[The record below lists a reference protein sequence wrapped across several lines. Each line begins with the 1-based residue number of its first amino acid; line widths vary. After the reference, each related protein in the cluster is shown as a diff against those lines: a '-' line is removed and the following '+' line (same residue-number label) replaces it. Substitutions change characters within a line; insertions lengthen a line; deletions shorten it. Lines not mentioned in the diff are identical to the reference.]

1 MKKIAIVLVPWL
13 LLGLSACAA
22 KIPPSGFLA
31 VKVCTERQCSDAS
44 GKPGPRESG
53 IWKSAAELGGCECLA
68 WELQAPGV
76 QK

>member
-1 MKKIAIVLVPWL
+1 MKKSAISILVVVL
-13 LLGLSACAA
+13 LLGLLACAA
-22 KIPPSGFLA
+22 GQKGFLA

-68 WELQAPGV
+68 WELQVPGV